1 MTMDRT
7 IRRSASQPVAT
18 LPQAT
23 AAEAAAPAQLGL
35 VNRLHSAVNVVYR
48 EMVKFGTIGA
58 LAYLVDTYV
67 YNLLRTGI
75 WPVEE
80 APLAHKPLLSKVVSV
95 AVATVVAWLGN
106 RYWTFRHRRRATIRA
121 EFVLFVVMN
130 VGGLAIALGCLWFSH
145 YVLDLTSALADN
157 ISGNVVGLVLG
168 TLFRFWAYRQ
178 FVFTELRGPATA
190 EPVELVTDEPVTEA
204 GRPRPQGAQTQT
216 GQQRSMWMRAVC
228 PSRTRRGPR
237 LRPVHRVRAGRPSF
251 PSGGDLGDPLRR
263 YAEQG
268 CRVGADGQAPTLDVP
283 RQFLGQPE
291 QGRLRPARRPRSHRS
306 SAAFASSSSSPV
318 R

>member
-1 MTMDRT
+1 MDRT
-7 IRRSASQPVAT
+7 IRRSTSQPVTT

-23 AAEAAAPAQLGL
+23 AAEAATPAQLGL
-35 VNRLHSAVNVVYR
+35 VDRLHSAVNVVYR
-48 EMVKFGTIGA
+48 EMVKFGTVGA

-67 YNLLRTGI
+67 YNLLRTGV

-106 RYWTFRHRRRATIRA
+106 RYWTFRHRRRATIQA

-145 YVLDLTSALADN
+145 YMLDLTSALADN

-178 FVFTELRGPATA
+178 FVFTELRAA
-190 EPVELVTDEPVTEA
+190 
-204 GRPRPQGAQTQT
+204 
-216 GQQRSMWMRAVC
+216 
-228 PSRTRRGPR
+228 
-237 LRPVHRVRAGRPSF
+237 
-251 PSGGDLGDPLRR
+251 
-263 YAEQG
+263 
-268 CRVGADGQAPTLDVP
+268 APTVNDAP
-283 RQFLGQPE
+283 I
-291 QGRLRPARRPRSHRS
+291 
-306 SAAFASSSSSPV
+306 SAKH
-318 R
+318 

>member
-1 MTMDRT
+1 MDRT
-7 IRRSASQPVAT
+7 IRRGASRPVAT
-18 LPQAT
+18 LLRAT
-23 AAEAAAPAQLGL
+23 AAETATPTQLGL
-35 VNRLHSAVNVVYR
+35 VNRLQGAVNVVYR

-67 YNLLRTGI
+67 YNLLRTGV

-121 EFVLFVVMN
+121 EFGLFVVMN

-178 FVFTELRGPATA
+178 FVFTELRAAALTVNGTPI
-190 EPVELVTDEPVTEA
+190 
-204 GRPRPQGAQTQT
+204 
-216 GQQRSMWMRAVC
+216 
-228 PSRTRRGPR
+228 
-237 LRPVHRVRAGRPSF
+237 
-251 PSGGDLGDPLRR
+251 SG
-263 YAEQG
+263 E
-268 CRVGADGQAPTLDVP
+268 
-283 RQFLGQPE
+283 
-291 QGRLRPARRPRSHRS
+291 H
-306 SAAFASSSSSPV
+306 
-318 R
+318 